1 MLQKSIIQL
10 VHIGVTASL
19 LLTFALVGLLQ
30 PINSIVPAH
39 AAGRPNTI
47 PALREW
53 TDGVG
58 SYTFSTSSRI
68 VYNGSGLA
76 GDATTFS
83 QDLFALTG
91 FTIATVNGTNP
102 SAGDLYLTLGD
113 PDVALGTEGYNLT
126 IGSSV
131 TISARANAGA
141 FYGTRT
147 ILQLLKQGYTLAAGS
162 ARDWPSYP
170 ERGMMVD
177 NGRKYFTVRWL
188 QNHIRDLAYL
198 KMNYFHWHISDNNG
212 FRIESTS
219 HPEIVSA
226 EHLTK
231 AEVADLINLAMQ
243 YHVMIVPEI
252 DTPAHSLSFI
262 GMHPEFQLV
271 SKSGQRPGGK
281 MDISLAVVRTF
292 VQDLMNEY
300 LPLFPGPYWHAGTD
314 EYLRLA
320 SDYGKYPQLEAYADA
335 IYGSAANGQD
345 AFRNYVNWMDG
356 IVSAQGKTLRAWND
370 IFDQGAGI
378 VPLNSDIVLEMW
390 NAGPSAPIA
399 AGYLVMNTG
408 KSRLYYTLG
417 SYRLDPIG
425 LYETWDPSVF
435 EGQTIAPLHPQN
447 LGAKIQI
454 WTDIPDRETEDQIA
468 AGTYES
474 LRSTSQNEWGS
485 PKLVTSYTGFSPIIT
500 TLGRAPGWDTG
511 GSPTATP
518 SSPTATPTRT
528 NTPIGP
534 THTPT
539 VTNTPTNTVPP
550 TNTPTRTNTPTGP
563 TATATPSQTPTWTNT
578 PVPPTNTPT
587 RTPTGTPGPTATAT
601 PSQTPTHTSTPVQ
614 PTNTPGAG
622 GIAFV
627 KNIGAATCGS
637 ASNALTVPV
646 GGVAAGHTLIAR
658 VSVRDS
664 SPAGAV
670 TIVDSKGNTY
680 TLDVEVTN
688 AAIRVLIFSANITT
702 ALVVGDTIT
711 VNYPPVSPTSTGFVV
726 SEFSGIAATN
736 RVEVTGSA
744 IGGTSTPAVT
754 VTTANTNDLLYG
766 FVGSTNQPT
775 YTEAPGWM
783 TDTDLQ
789 PACGGAQGNSTNHGG
804 YRLVS
809 AVGAYTYNPT
819 QSAGNTWGEVVVAYK
834 GQ

>member
-1 MLQKSIIQL
+1 MLKKPITQP
-10 VHIGVTASL
+10 VHIVVTASL

-30 PINSIVPAH
+30 PINAVVPVH

-58 SYTFSTSSRI
+58 SYTFSAASRI

-76 GDATTFS
+76 GDAATFA

-113 PDVALGTEGYNLT
+113 PDVALGTEGYKLT
-126 IGSSV
+126 IGSTV

-147 ILQLLKQGYTLAAGS
+147 MLQLLKQSLTIAAGS

-198 KMNYFHWHISDNNG
+198 KLNYFHWHISDNNG

-219 HPEIVSA
+219 HPEVVTA
-226 EHLTK
+226 PYLTK
-231 AEVADLINLAMQ
+231 AEVTSLVNLAAQ

-252 DTPAHSLSFI
+252 DTPAHSLAFI
-262 GMHPEFQLV
+262 NAHPEFQLV

-281 MDISLAVVRTF
+281 MDLTLTSVRTF
-292 VQDLMNEY
+292 MQDLMNEY

-335 IYGSAANGQD
+335 IYGSAAKGED
-345 AFRNYVNWMDG
+345 AFRDYVNWMDG
-356 IVSAQGKTLRAWND
+356 IVRAQGKTLRAWND

-378 VPLNSDIVLEMW
+378 VPLNSDVVLEMW
-390 NAGPSAPIA
+390 NEGPSAAIA
-399 AGYLVMNTG
+399 AGHLVMNTG

-417 SYRLDPIG
+417 SYRLDPLA

-454 WTDIPDRETEDQIA
+454 WADIPDRETEDQIA

-518 SSPTATPTRT
+518 SGPTATPTSTLTRTNTPAPPTNTPTNTPTRT
-528 NTPIGP
+528 NTPTGPTNTPTWTNTPAPPTNTPTPGPTATP
-534 THTPT
+534 THTS
-539 VTNTPTNTVPP
+539 TPTNTVPP
-550 TNTPTRTNTPTGP
+550 TNTPTRTP
-563 TATATPSQTPTWTNT
+563 TATLAP
-578 PVPPTNTPT
+578 
-587 RTPTGTPGPTATAT
+587 
-601 PSQTPTHTSTPVQ
+601 

-627 KNIGAATCGS
+627 KNIGTAMCGS
-637 ASNALTVPV
+637 TSNSITVPA

-658 VSVRDS
+658 VDIRDT

-670 TIVDSKGNTY
+670 TITDSKGNTY

-688 AAIRVLIFSANITT
+688 AAIRVLILSANVTT
-702 ALVVGDTIT
+702 ALVSGDTIT
-711 VNYPPVSPTSTGFVV
+711 VNYPPVSPPSTGFVV

-744 IGGTSTPAVT
+744 IGGTSTPSVT
-754 VTTANTNDLLYG
+754 VTTANANDLLYG

-775 YTEAPGWM
+775 YTEAPGWT

-804 YRLVS
+804 YRIVS
-809 AVGAYTYNPT
+809 SAGAYTYNPT